1 MNVHSSCSFFSAIS
15 DISYLKTVMPSTV
28 DEEFFTFLRGIDGS
42 QVTVSALCEGSL
54 VFPRVPL
61 MRLEGPLPG
70 TDVANK

>member
-1 MNVHSSCSFFSAIS
+1 MFLFFCKFIS

-28 DEEFFTFLRGIDGS
+28 EEEFFTFLRGIDGS
-42 QVTVSALCEGSL
+42 QVTLSALLEGSL

-70 TDVANK
+70 TVVVN